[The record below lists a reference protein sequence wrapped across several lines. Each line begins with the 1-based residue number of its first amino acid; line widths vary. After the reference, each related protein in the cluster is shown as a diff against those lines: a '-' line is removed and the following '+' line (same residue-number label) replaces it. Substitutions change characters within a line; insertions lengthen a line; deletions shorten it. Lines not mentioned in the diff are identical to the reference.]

1 MNALWSV
8 LTCTFLAGSIPFR
21 ACLILKIIFRISF
34 FLAGYPLFASIDWSE
49 SSLNPFSVFL
59 SSVLIAC
66 ILRVVFG
73 FFEVLIETFYYSF
86 FFSESPGENVE
97 REENLVFD
105 LANCYLLSLF
115 LLSGGISY
123 VYYDLWFSVSM
134 IDGIDGF
141 VPALSK
147 VILELPSVFGKIA
160 LWAFPLF
167 ISFLFSKIV
176 FLKIQETLKIQFDPA
191 LFKSVLFAFQAVI
204 LFLIVEKLPDIFHHF
219 MDSFVAY
226 IEVFHV

>member
-1 MNALWSV
+1 
-8 LTCTFLAGSIPFR
+8 
-21 ACLILKIIFRISF
+21 
-34 FLAGYPLFASIDWSE
+34 
-49 SSLNPFSVFL
+49 
-59 SSVLIAC
+59 
-66 ILRVVFG
+66 
-73 FFEVLIETFYYSF
+73 
-86 FFSESPGENVE
+86 
-97 REENLVFD
+97 
-105 LANCYLLSLF
+105 
-115 LLSGGISY
+115 
-123 VYYDLWFSVSM
+123 M